1 MDFLIHNR
9 SIIIISFFIAVYRRL
24 KIMKTEVDIK
34 EIDPLEPIYDID
46 EYLDNDSPFFQDK
59 Y

>member
-24 KIMKTEVDIK
+24 KIMKTEVNIK

-46 EYLDNDSPFFQDK
+46 EDLDNDSPFFQDK